1 MKCQMGSEQVDA
13 SLLDVWGHPRMHTVE
28 MAQGAVGFAGENGNG
43 GVLMPF
49 AVLAAWV
56 VLESAVVGAEEAQL
70 APAARA
76 GVRAQ
81 SGDISGG
88 DHGEV
93 KILSEMMGDAVGA
106 VEPGGTH
113 RASLGLPLS
122 VHQVIDDERAI
133 RFREEFAKADGAY
146 GRVTTVVVARAL
158 FKLIVRNRSALR
170 EMAAQLS
177 HPFALAHELDLRQ
190 SKFLALG

>member
-1 MKCQMGSEQVDA
+1 MKCQKGSEQVDA
-13 SLLDVWGHPRMHTVE
+13 SLLDVWGHPRMHTIE

-49 AVLAAWV
+49 AVLAAWI

-93 KILSEMMGDAVGA
+93 KILSEMIGRRRWRR
-106 VEPGGTH
+106 
-113 RASLGLPLS
+113 RARRYTSGKPWS
-122 VHQVIDDERAI
+122 AA
-133 RFREEFAKADGAY
+133 FRTSSD
-146 GRVTTVVVARAL
+146 
-158 FKLIVRNRSALR
+158 
-170 EMAAQLS
+170 
-177 HPFALAHELDLRQ
+177 
-190 SKFLALG
+190 